1 MAKPAPKRCV
11 SASLGKID
19 SVASVPEGPLD
30 YVKINAADWDACH
43 DEQMET
49 ARRGWTAVEPNWGIF
64 AIPED
69 VARILPVDLEGVR
82 TVELGCGTAYV
93 SAWLARRGALP
104 FGVDPAAGQ
113 LGIAR
118 QFQDEFGLQFPLVR
132 AAGEQV
138 PLRTG
143 SFDLVISE
151 YGAAIWADPYR
162 WIPEAA
168 RLLTPGGEL
177 IFLGNSTL
185 LMLCVPD
192 NENLPATDRLLRA
205 QFGMHRFDWPDEPT
219 IEFHLGHGDWIRLLR
234 ANHFEVEDLIELR
247 PPAGTTTSYSFVNS
261 EWARQWPCEE
271 VWRARRTQ
279 S

>member
-1 MAKPAPKRCV
+1 MSGMHYARLSGNSRA
-11 SASLGKID
+11 D
-19 SVASVPEGPLD
+19 SVAPVTGGPLD
-30 YVKINAADWDACH
+30 YVRINAAAWDARR
-43 DEQMET
+43 EGQLET
-49 ARRGWTAVEPNWGIF
+49 ARRGWTAIEPRWGIF
-64 AIPED
+64 GVPEG
-69 VARILPVDLEGVR
+69 AAQILPVELDGAR

-93 SAWLARRGALP
+93 SAWLARRGARP
-104 FGVDPAAGQ
+104 VGVDPAAGQ

-118 QFQDEFGLQFPLVR
+118 QFQDEFSLRFPLVR

-138 PLRTG
+138 PLRDG

-168 RLLTPGGEL
+168 RLLRPGGEL

-185 LMLCVPD
+185 LMLCAPD
-192 NENLPATDRLLRA
+192 EDGLPATDRLLRP
-205 QFGMHRFDWPDEPT
+205 QFGMHRFEWPDDPT

-234 ANHFEVEDLIELR
+234 ANHLVVENLIELR
-247 PPAGTTTSYSFVNS
+247 PLAGATCRYPFVDS

-271 VWRARRTQ
+271 VWRARRA
-279 S
+279 